1 MSALLFVHDL
11 TFVLIR
17 RSDFCEKEVSLVRII
32 PFTSFCPHIATKYL
46 KPVGNYLLLAD
57 TEY

>member
-1 MSALLFVHDL
+1 MSALVFVHDL

-17 RSDFCEKEVSLVRII
+17 RSNFCEAEVFLVRII

-46 KPVGNYLLLAD
+46 EPIGNYLLLSD
-57 TEY
+57 IEY